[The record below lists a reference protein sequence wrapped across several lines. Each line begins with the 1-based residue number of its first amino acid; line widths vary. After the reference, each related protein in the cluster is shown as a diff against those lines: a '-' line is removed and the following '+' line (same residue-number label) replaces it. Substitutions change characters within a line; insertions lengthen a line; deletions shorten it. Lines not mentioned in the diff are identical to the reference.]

1 MEMLLNTVR
10 KVDYDQLKEYAQGD
24 ENSLKDNLAIC
35 FLNPNDFKKLGLT
48 SSLNLKLSNEN
59 GEVIIKVKQDEN
71 VPSGTIMM
79 PVSIWASQLT
89 GVYDESLVF
98 KNLEINAEPTR
109 ERVFNIAEVL
119 ESIR

>member
-1 MEMLLNTVR
+1 
-10 KVDYDQLKEYAQGD
+10 
-24 ENSLKDNLAIC
+24 
-35 FLNPNDFKKLGLT
+35 
-48 SSLNLKLSNEN
+48 
-59 GEVIIKVKQDEN
+59 
-71 VPSGTIMM
+71 M

-109 ERVFNIAEVL
+109 ERILNIAEVL